1 VLHGFYGRYYQAPPL
16 STISGP
22 LLEFAAEQGFGF
34 IPLRGERDEEFQ
46 LGAGTNIKC
55 FDIEA
60 DYFRTRI
67 SNFFDHNELGTS
79 NIFFPLTIERAFV
92 RGFETT
98 VRSPRLF
105 DRLQLSLV
113 YSLQRAEGRG
123 AVSGGL
129 TDFEPADGERF
140 FLDHDQR
147 HTLSI
152 NFQSEMP
159 WKSYL
164 SGGLRYGSGFLNG
177 EGPDHLPGNAT
188 VDLAVTKK
196 FGESWFVSLQAVN
209 VFNRRFLVDNS
220 STFGGTHFSE
230 PRQVFIEVRHR
241 FHF

>member
-1 VLHGFYGRYYQAPPL
+1 
-16 STISGP
+16 
-22 LLEFAAEQGFGF
+22 
-34 IPLRGERDEEFQ
+34 
-46 LGAGTNIKC
+46 
-55 FDIEA
+55 
-60 DYFRTRI
+60 
-67 SNFFDHNELGTS
+67 
-79 NIFFPLTIERAFV
+79 
-92 RGFETT
+92 
-98 VRSPRLF
+98 
-105 DRLQLSLV
+105 
-113 YSLQRAEGRG
+113 
-123 AVSGGL
+123 L

-152 NFQSEMP
+152 NFQSDMP

-196 FGESWFVSLQAVN
+196 FGESWSVSLQAVN